1 MALKGNLRDFSL
13 SQLLNLI
20 NLSKKTGSLFI
31 ESSQGLAQLAF
42 LSGKLIYARIGSDN
56 NNLSSIL
63 FQCNRIN
70 PSQYRVLQERVNQM
84 TDKEIGLLLINA
96 GYSTFEEIVAC
107 VQNYYTEIVR
117 KMFTWLEG
125 EFHFETDS
133 LSFEEKITIS
143 LDLENLIVEGS
154 RQIREWEHLQE
165 EIPSLDLAMQFSE
178 HPDKNIS
185 NMNLSVEEWRVV
197 SYINPRNTLRQIAR
211 ATHMNEMEIRRVV
224 FGLMQAGLIEYVHSE
239 ASPILH
245 DRMFPTKDR
254 QQQRSLINKI
264 IDKIRS
270 I

>member
-31 ESSQGLAQLAF
+31 ESSQGLSQLAF

-63 FQCNRIN
+63 FQSNRIN
-70 PSQYRVLQERVNQM
+70 PSQYRILQERVNQM

-96 GYSTFEEIVAC
+96 GYSTYEEIVVC
-107 VQNYYTEIVR
+107 VQNYYIEIIR

-125 EFHFETDS
+125 EFHFETDV
-133 LSFEEKITIS
+133 LSYEEKITIN

-178 HPDKNIS
+178 HPDKNI
-185 NMNLSVEEWRVV
+185 NRMNLSVEEWRVV
-197 SYINPRNTLRQIAR
+197 SFINPKNTIRQIAR
-211 ATHMNEMEIRRVV
+211 ATHMNEMEIRRVI
-224 FGLMQAGLIEYVHSE
+224 FGLMQAGLIEYVHAE

>member
-42 LSGKLIYARIGSDN
+42 RNGKLVYAGIGSDE

-63 FQCNRIN
+63 YHSNRIN
-70 PSQYRVLQERVNQM
+70 QSQYRVLQERITQM
-84 TDKEIGLLLINA
+84 TDKETGLLLINA
-96 GYSTFEEIVAC
+96 GYSTYEEILSC
-107 VQNYYTEIVR
+107 IQNYYIEVVR

-125 EFHFETDS
+125 EFHFENDG
-133 LSFEEKITIS
+133 LSFEEKITIN

-154 RQIREWEHLQE
+154 RQIKEWEHLQE

-185 NMNLSVEEWRVV
+185 NMNLNVEEWRVV
-197 SYINPRNTLRQIAR
+197 SFINPKNTIRQIAR
-211 ATHMNEMEIRRVV
+211 ATHLNDMEIRRVIY
-224 FGLMQAGLIEYVHSE
+224 GLMQAGMIEYVHAE

-254 QQQRSLINKI
+254 QQQRSLINRI